1 MSQPST
7 CTWLLHFQRG
17 RNLHWYP
24 GPWKAV
30 TMFLWLTK
38 KNQICACR
46 FPYHL
51 IKYKKNNPDYLQNL
65 AICPLSA
72 YHPLAEIRHISSC
85 DDKSCIE
92 QDIVIQEPWTRDS
105 DWELIAGAL
114 LTMNTGMKICRNRP
128 APHLSEGIANYRG
141 NNSPASQTTLLWRL
155 RVTWL

>member
-1 MSQPST
+1 MGRECLGQALGLGSFISNMEETYTDTRDPGR
-7 CTWLLHFQRG
+7 LLPCPYD
-17 RNLHWYP
+17 L
-24 GPWKAV
+24 KK
-30 TMFLWLTK
+30 K

-92 QDIVIQEPWTRDS
+92 QDTVIQEPWTRDS
-105 DWELIAGAL
+105 D
-114 LTMNTGMKICRNRP
+114 
-128 APHLSEGIANYRG
+128 
-141 NNSPASQTTLLWRL
+141 
-155 RVTWL
+155 